1 MHARPSL
8 EEGPALRGSD
18 RSERGKEP
26 EGNGFV
32 RTSYKSRATLALRRD
47 TNRRQASQ
55 FPTNPGRKL
64 QRSAVS
70 FFPLKPSVARH
81 REPPSTQPFPRE
93 SGDEHFNSWAT
104 TSIHQALTASLYLH
118 STCTALPFRRS
129 RAETQVPHSRFSA
142 PSRV

>member
-18 RSERGKEP
+18 RSEREKEP

-55 FPTNPGRKL
+55 FPTTAGRKL
-64 QRSAVS
+64 PRSANRFS
-70 FFPLKPSVARH
+70 ALKPSVARH
-81 REPPSTQPFPRE
+81 LDPPSTQPFPRE
-93 SGDEHFNSWAT
+93 SRDEHFNGWPT
-104 TSIHQALTASLYLH
+104 TTILQAFTASLCLH
-118 STCTALPFRRS
+118 S
-129 RAETQVPHSRFSA
+129 V
-142 PSRV
+142 

>member
-18 RSERGKEP
+18 RSEREKEP

-47 TNRRQASQ
+47 TNRRQTSQ
-55 FPTNPGRKL
+55 FPTTAGRKL
-64 QRSAVS
+64 PRSADRFS
-70 FFPLKPSVARH
+70 ALKPSVARH
-81 REPPSTQPFPRE
+81 REPPSTHPFPRE

-104 TSIHQALTASLYLH
+104 TDNHQALTDSIYVH
-118 STCTALPFRRS
+118 STCKAPPFRRA
-129 RAETQVPHSRFSA
+129 RA
-142 PSRV
+142 